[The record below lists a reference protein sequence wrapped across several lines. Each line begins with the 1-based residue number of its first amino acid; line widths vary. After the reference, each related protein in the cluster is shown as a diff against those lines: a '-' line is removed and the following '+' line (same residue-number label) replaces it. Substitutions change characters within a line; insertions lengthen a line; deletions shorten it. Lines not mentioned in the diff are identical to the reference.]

1 MIGIILLKTLK
12 ILRRNIMYRQFCK
25 NYKNFIKLNKAGL
38 EKNEY
43 RLKIAESIKGLADLE
58 TYKKW
63 KENNDIRYSEIENI
77 VFEIKRRKDIFHFKS
92 FSWELDGYGF
102 EARKSD
108 SADREKVEEQL
119 KLIDI
124 LLGTSYWYDNVDA

>member
-1 MIGIILLKTLK
+1 
-12 ILRRNIMYRQFCK
+12 MYRQFCE

-38 EKNEY
+38 GKNEY
-43 RLKIAESIKGLADLE
+43 RLKIAESIRGLADLE

-63 KENNDIRYSEIENI
+63 KENNDVRYSEIENI
-77 VFEIKRRKDIFHFKS
+77 VFEIKRRKDIYNFKS

-102 EARKSD
+102 EARKND

-124 LLGTSYWYDNVDA
+124 LLGTSYWSDNTDNIDK

>member
-1 MIGIILLKTLK
+1 
-12 ILRRNIMYRQFCK
+12 MYRQFCK

-77 VFEIKRRKDIFHFKS
+77 VFEINRRKDVFHFES

-124 LLGTSYWYDNVDA
+124 LLGTSYWSDNVDK